1 MLRSLIRTLDVL
13 ILTTTCLEYFVRLAI
28 FNIEHPFQ
36 DGTFEIELF
45 IVKVL
50 VGLLM
55 DEVIFS
61 VKLQAAGR

>member
-1 MLRSLIRTLDVL
+1 M
-13 ILTTTCLEYFVRLAI
+13 ILTTTCLEYFLRLAI

-45 IVKVL
+45 VVKVL

-55 DEVIFS
+55 DEVIFFS
-61 VKLQAAGR
+61 EVASRWSLTIDW